1 MIDPY
6 IKAMFGE
13 HAVRAAFNYVVQ
25 PTGQDNRAAIIGN
38 TVFAQEMSFGG
49 ASHGIHTLVLCD
61 VVIRPH
67 LVIASNHMAGRG
79 ASGILTSSDM
89 ASPEEWLAKGK
100 IIHDLMP
107 R

>member
-1 MIDPY
+1 
-6 IKAMFGE
+6 MFGA
-13 HAVRAAFNYVVQ
+13 HAVQAAFNYVVQ
-25 PTGQDNRAAIIGN
+25 PTGQDNRASLVG
-38 TVFAQEMSFGG
+38 TTSFAREMSFGG
-49 ASHGIHTLVLCD
+49 SEHGIHTLVLCD
-61 VVIRPH
+61 VIIRPH

-89 ASPEEWLAKGK
+89 ASPEQWLAQGK